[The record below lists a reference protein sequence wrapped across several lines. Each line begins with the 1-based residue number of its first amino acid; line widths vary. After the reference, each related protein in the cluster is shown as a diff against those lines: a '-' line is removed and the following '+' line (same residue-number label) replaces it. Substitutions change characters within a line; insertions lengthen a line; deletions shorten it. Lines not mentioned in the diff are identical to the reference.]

1 VTSEVTIIPT
11 PGHSEG
17 HASVVITSGREMAIY
32 VGDIAQQ
39 AVQLERTAWVS
50 ALDVLPLMSM
60 ETKKRLVE
68 RAIQERALLICVHLP
83 FPGVGHM
90 TRTADGKRKWEPV

>member
-1 VTSEVTIIPT
+1 
-11 PGHSEG
+11 
-17 HASVVITSGREMAIY
+17 MAIY
-32 VGDIAQQ
+32 IGDIVQQ

-50 ALDVLPLMSM
+50 ALDVLPLMSI

-68 RAIQERALLICVHLP
+68 KAIQEKTLLISVHLP
-83 FPGVGHM
+83 FPGVGHI